1 MMLHFPHGHHCLMK
15 VIAGGAN
22 SIFAIATLETET
34 LEQLP
39 GFKRRMDW
47 FISNRPEKKMLPVW
61 KHRACARRLLIAY
74 PNKLRRILQR
84 C

>member
-1 MMLHFPHGHHCLMK
+1 VGLIPL
-15 VIAGGAN
+15 
-22 SIFAIATLETET
+22 FAIATLEPET

-47 FISNRPEKKMLPVW
+47 FISNRPDLKKMLPVW
-61 KHRACARRLLIAY
+61 KPGRR
-74 PNKLRRILQR
+74 